1 MKKTLLLIFLCFHI
15 KAQTSMNFEQNLCTG
30 INKCVIGYYGQYAA
44 TRLKAETS
52 LCGNSNYTQNTTN
65 PISGEGSLH
74 FEKEIIA
81 QSYVYLTESI
91 ITTIAFGADGDTYS
105 FNIRFNN
112 FNGGSSPPLRVDVY
126 CGNYHAFTE
135 YSLADIGQIKNISG
149 TINNSLGGGAIRILI
164 SNFSGSLVTNGF
176 FSYDLDDF
184 TSTAK
189 LDLVN
194 NACLKEILPL
204 KLIVFESRNVEDTT
218 ILSWRTE
225 NETNFSHFEI
235 EKSENGLIF
244 KQMGIVRPNSENANY
259 QFIDQSPIGPINYYR
274 LKMVDLDGTFEYSK
288 IISEVTRK
296 ESGTQVVFPNPVTN
310 GTFRIRERNTILKF
324 GFFNSNNQQLPILA
338 KKTNGGY
345 QFELWNKEKPGIYFL
360 QIFTQIEGA
369 KTYKIII
376 Q

>member
-1 MKKTLLLIFLCFHI
+1 MKKTLLLIFLCTQI
-15 KAQTSMNFEQNLCTG
+15 YAQTTLDFEKGLCTG
-30 INKCVIGYYGQYAA
+30 SNKCVIGYYGQYAA

-91 ITTIAFGADGDTYS
+91 IGTIAFGADGDTYS

-112 FNGGSSPPLRVDVY
+112 FHGGSSPPLRVDVY

-135 YSLADIGQIKNISG
+135 FSLADIGQIKNISG
-149 TINNSLGGGAIRILI
+149 TINNSLGGGTIRILI

-204 KLIVFESRNVEDTT
+204 KLIDFGSRNVEDTT

-244 KQMGIVRPNSENANY
+244 KKIGFTWPNSENANY
-259 QFIDQSPIGPINYYR
+259 QFIDKSPIVAINYYQ
-274 LKMVDLDGTFEYSK
+274 LKMVDLDGSFEYSK
-288 IISEVTRK
+288 KYQKWPEKKVGLK
-296 ESGTQVVFPNPVTN
+296 WCFQTQ
-310 GTFRIRERNTILKF
+310 
-324 GFFNSNNQQLPILA
+324 
-338 KKTNGGY
+338 
-345 QFELWNKEKPGIYFL
+345 
-360 QIFTQIEGA
+360 
-369 KTYKIII
+369 
-376 Q
+376 